1 MLGKKECLRERQT
14 QRLSSALVE
23 MSMEEVEVG
32 AAAGGNRPREEFGLS
47 TSSTSLEY
55 HPEWTQTGDD
65 KASSYGGVAVPELC
79 VAGGASH
86 CV

>member
-1 MLGKKECLRERQT
+1 MLCKKECLRERQT

-65 KASSYGGVAVPELC
+65 KASYGGVAVPELC